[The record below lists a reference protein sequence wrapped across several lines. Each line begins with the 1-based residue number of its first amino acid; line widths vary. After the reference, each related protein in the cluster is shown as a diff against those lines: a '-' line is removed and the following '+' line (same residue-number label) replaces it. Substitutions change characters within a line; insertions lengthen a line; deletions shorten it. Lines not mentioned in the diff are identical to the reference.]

1 MPVTMEQVR
10 AELDR
15 DEPNYDRLA
24 RLGPEAL
31 PHLEALVRSDDAM
44 LASKAAYG
52 TTLIPG
58 RRAVQVLQAAA
69 TSRHD
74 TVRVAVAAGARN
86 LDSADAREVLERLL
100 DDQDVGVRKFALR
113 STQALRLTEMKPKVE
128 EIATSDSVESMR
140 SLASETL
147 QEMNG

>member
-31 PHLEALVRSDDAM
+31 PHLAALVRSDDPM

-58 RRAVQVLQAAA
+58 GRAIEVLQAAA
-69 TSRHD
+69 TSPHD

-86 LDSADAREVLERLL
+86 LQSPEARQVLERLL
-100 DDQDVGVRKFALR
+100 DDEDVGVRKFALQ

-128 EIATSDSVESMR
+128 EVAASDSVESLR
-140 SLASETL
+140 SLASQTL
-147 QEMNG
+147 QEMD